1 MSDAAAVA
9 WKEWREL
16 AGQRGLS
23 GKQGIVLFAVTFGI
37 LLPLMNGRAWIASPM
52 TALAWSWV
60 PMFLVMTV
68 IADAF
73 AGERERHTLET
84 LLASR
89 LSNGAILF
97 GKMGAAIGYAGIL
110 TFVCLILSLLTVNLA
125 HRQSGLVLY
134 APPVILAMCVLG
146 LLGAVFVAA
155 VGVLISLRAAT
166 VRQAQ
171 QTLGGAIMALLVVPI
186 GAVRMLP
193 AAWTDRMQLDTGSAA
208 QLAMLGLAAFAALDA
223 GVVGLAMTRFRRARL
238 IAG

>member
-1 MSDAAAVA
+1 MSDAGAVV

-16 AGQRGLS
+16 IGQRGLS

-37 LLPLMNGRAWIASPM
+37 LLPLMNGRAWITSPRM
-52 TALAWSWV
+52 ALAWSWV

-97 GKMGAAIGYAGIL
+97 GKMGAAIGYAGVM
-110 TFVCLILSLLTVNLA
+110 TFACLLLGLLTVNLA
-125 HRQSGLVLY
+125 HRPNGLVVY
-134 APPVILAMCVLG
+134 ALPVVMAMCVIG

-155 VGVLISLRAAT
+155 LGVLISLRAAT

-171 QTLGGAIMALLVVPI
+171 QTLGGAIMVLLVAPI
-186 GAVRMLP
+186 GVVGMLP
-193 AAWTDRMQLDTGSAA
+193 AAWTQGLNVNAQSAA
-208 QLAMLGLAAFAALDA
+208 TLAILGLAAFAALDA
-223 GVVGLAMTRFRRARL
+223 CVVALAMNRFRRVRPNSA
-238 IAG
+238 